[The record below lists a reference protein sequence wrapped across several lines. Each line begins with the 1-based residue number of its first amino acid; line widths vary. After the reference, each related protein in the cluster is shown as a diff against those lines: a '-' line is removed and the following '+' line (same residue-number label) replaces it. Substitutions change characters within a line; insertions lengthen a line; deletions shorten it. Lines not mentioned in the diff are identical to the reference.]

1 MIMCNQK
8 IIKSLIKHI
17 EKFIKHYVRLNI
29 MTKTQ
34 TFMAMILLF
43 SAITFGCIQEEQE
56 QLATIDETAGELT
69 QPATE
74 KPLSLLVYCGA
85 GMRKPMDEIGSLFE
99 EKYGISAN
107 YNYAGSNTLLS
118 QMELTQE
125 GDIYMPG
132 ATYYFDV
139 AKEKGFTGYE
149 QLIAY
154 HVPVIAVP
162 KGNPANITSLDDLA
176 KSGVKVILGD
186 SKAVA
191 IGKLGDT
198 LLKENGIYEDVEK
211 NVVAR
216 GATVNELIVYV
227 SMDQGDASIVWEDLV
242 VNSEKIESVAIK
254 SQKNIIKIIPI
265 GTLSF
270 SNKNDAA
277 KKFVDFVA
285 SDKGKT
291 IFEKHGFT
299 TYPNEKYE
307 E

>member
-1 MIMCNQK
+1 MKKCKILIM
-8 IIKSLIKHI
+8 
-17 EKFIKHYVRLNI
+17 
-29 MTKTQ
+29 
-34 TFMAMILLF
+34 MILLC
-43 SAITFGCIQEEQE
+43 SIITFGCIQEKPKETV
-56 QLATIDETAGELT
+56 LKNETAWELIPST
-69 QPATE
+69 IE
-74 KPLSLLVYCGA
+74 NVESLFVYCGA
-85 GMRKPMDEIGSLFE
+85 GMRKPMDEIGLLFE
-99 EKYGISAN
+99 EENGISVN

-118 QMELTQE
+118 QMELTQK

-139 AKEKGFTGYE
+139 AREKGFTDYE

-198 LLKENGIYEDVEK
+198 LLKDNGIYEDVEK

-216 GATVNELIVYV
+216 GATVNELVVYI
-227 SMDQGDASIVWEDLV
+227 SMDQGDASIIWEDLV
-242 VNSEKIESVAIK
+242 VNNEKIESVAIN
-254 SQKNIIKIIPI
+254 SQKNIIKIIPV

-299 TYPNEKYE
+299 TYPNKKYE

>member
-1 MIMCNQK
+1 M
-8 IIKSLIKHI
+8 
-17 EKFIKHYVRLNI
+17 
-29 MTKTQ
+29 
-34 TFMAMILLF
+34 MILLC
-43 SAITFGCIQEEQE
+43 SVITFGCIQEKPKETV
-56 QLATIDETAGELT
+56 LKNETAWELIPST
-69 QPATE
+69 IE
-74 KPLSLLVYCGA
+74 NVESLFVYCGA
-85 GMRKPMDEIGSLFE
+85 GMRKPMEEIGLLFE
-99 EKYGISAN
+99 EENGISVN

-118 QMELTQE
+118 QMELTQK

-139 AKEKGFTGYE
+139 AREKGFTDYE

-198 LLKENGIYEDVEK
+198 LLKDNGIYEDVEK

-216 GATVNELIVYV
+216 GATVNELVVYI
-227 SMDQGDASIVWEDLV
+227 SMDQGDASIIWEDLV
-242 VNSEKIESVAIK
+242 VNSEKIESVAIN

-270 SNKNDAA
+270 SNKDDAA

-291 IFEKHGFT
+291 IFKKNGFT

>member
-1 MIMCNQK
+1 MKKCKILIM
-8 IIKSLIKHI
+8 
-17 EKFIKHYVRLNI
+17 
-29 MTKTQ
+29 
-34 TFMAMILLF
+34 MILLC
-43 SAITFGCIQEEQE
+43 SVITFGCIQEEPKE
-56 QLATIDETAGELT
+56 TVLNNETAGELIPST
-69 QPATE
+69 TE
-74 KPLSLLVYCGA
+74 NVESLFVYCGA
-85 GMRKPMDEIGSLFE
+85 GMRKPMDEIGLLFE
-99 EKYGISAN
+99 EENGISVN

-118 QMELTQE
+118 QMELTQK

-139 AKEKGFTGYE
+139 AREKGFTDYE

-198 LLKENGIYEDVEK
+198 LLKDNGIYEDVEK

-216 GATVNELIVYV
+216 GATVNELVVYI
-227 SMDQGDASIVWEDLV
+227 SMDQGDASIIWEDLV
-242 VNSEKIESVAIK
+242 VNNEKIESVAIN
-254 SQKNIIKIIPI
+254 SQKNIIKIIPV

-299 TYPNEKYE
+299 TYPNKKYE

>member
-1 MIMCNQK
+1 MKKCKILIM
-8 IIKSLIKHI
+8 
-17 EKFIKHYVRLNI
+17 
-29 MTKTQ
+29 
-34 TFMAMILLF
+34 MILLC
-43 SAITFGCIQEEQE
+43 SVITFGCIREEPKKTV
-56 QLATIDETAGELT
+56 LNNETAGELIPST
-69 QPATE
+69 TE
-74 KPLSLLVYCGA
+74 NVESLFIYCGA
-85 GMRKPMDEIGSLFE
+85 GMRKPMDEIGLLFE
-99 EKYGISAN
+99 EENGISVN

-118 QMELTQE
+118 QMELTQK

-139 AKEKGFTGYE
+139 AREKGFTDYE

>member
-1 MIMCNQK
+1 MKKCKILIM
-8 IIKSLIKHI
+8 
-17 EKFIKHYVRLNI
+17 
-29 MTKTQ
+29 
-34 TFMAMILLF
+34 MILLC
-43 SAITFGCIQEEQE
+43 SVITFGCIQEEPKE
-56 QLATIDETAGELT
+56 TVLNNETAGELIPST
-69 QPATE
+69 TE
-74 KPLSLLVYCGA
+74 NVESLFVYCGA
-85 GMRKPMDEIGSLFE
+85 GMRKPMDEIGLLFE
-99 EKYGISAN
+99 EENGISVN

-118 QMELTQE
+118 QMELTQK

-139 AKEKGFTGYE
+139 AREKGFTDYE

-198 LLKENGIYEDVEK
+198 LLKDNGIYEDVEK

-216 GATVNELIVYV
+216 GATVNELVVYI
-227 SMDQGDASIVWEDLV
+227 SMDQGDASIIWEDLV
-242 VNSEKIESVAIK
+242 VNNEKIESVAIN
-254 SQKNIIKIIPI
+254 SQKNIIKIIPV

>member
-1 MIMCNQK
+1 MKKCKILIM
-8 IIKSLIKHI
+8 
-17 EKFIKHYVRLNI
+17 
-29 MTKTQ
+29 
-34 TFMAMILLF
+34 MILLC
-43 SAITFGCIQEEQE
+43 SVITFGCIREEPKE
-56 QLATIDETAGELT
+56 TVLKNETAWELIPST
-69 QPATE
+69 TE
-74 KPLSLLVYCGA
+74 NVESLFVYCGA
-85 GMRKPMDEIGSLFE
+85 GMRKPMDEIGLLFE
-99 EKYGISAN
+99 EENGISVN

-118 QMELTQE
+118 QMELTQK

-139 AKEKGFTGYE
+139 AREKGFTDYE

-162 KGNPANITSLDDLA
+162 KGNSANITSLDDLA

-198 LLKENGIYEDVEK
+198 LLKDNGIYEDVEK

-216 GATVNELIVYV
+216 GATVNELVVYI
-227 SMDQGDASIVWEDLV
+227 SMDQGDASIIWEDLV
-242 VNSEKIESVAIK
+242 VNSEKIESVAIN
-254 SQKNIIKIIPI
+254 SQNNIIKIIPI

-299 TYPNEKYE
+299 TYPNEKYGD
-307 E
+307 

>member
-1 MIMCNQK
+1 M
-8 IIKSLIKHI
+8 
-17 EKFIKHYVRLNI
+17 
-29 MTKTQ
+29 
-34 TFMAMILLF
+34 MILLC
-43 SAITFGCIQEEQE
+43 SVITFGCIQEKPKETV
-56 QLATIDETAGELT
+56 LKNETAWELIPST
-69 QPATE
+69 IE
-74 KPLSLLVYCGA
+74 NVESLFVYCGA
-85 GMRKPMDEIGSLFE
+85 GMRKPMDEIGLLFE
-99 EKYGISAN
+99 EENGISVN

-118 QMELTQE
+118 QMELTQK

-139 AKEKGFTGYE
+139 AREKGFTDYE

-162 KGNPANITSLDDLA
+162 KGNSANITSLDDLA

-198 LLKENGIYEDVEK
+198 LLKDNGIYEDVEK

-216 GATVNELIVYV
+216 GATVNKLVVYI
-227 SMDQGDASIVWEDLV
+227 SMDQGDASIIWEDLV
-242 VNSEKIESVAIK
+242 VNSEKIESVAIN
-254 SQKNIIKIIPI
+254 SQNNIIKIIPI

-299 TYPNEKYE
+299 TYPNEKYGD
-307 E
+307 